1 MGYSYNILVTNNY
14 YLILNYCYS
23 QQIKVLIA
31 YHWCYLQFSRIFSVV
46 VINNPTNHP
55 LIPILSHV
63 FSATIPQ
70 QIVAVQYS
78 SSKMVPM
85 PT

>member
-23 QQIKVLIA
+23 QQINVVIA

-46 VINNPTNHP
+46 V
-55 LIPILSHV
+55 LIIL
-63 FSATIPQ
+63 
-70 QIVAVQYS
+70 QIIR
-78 SSKMVPM
+78 
-85 PT
+85 